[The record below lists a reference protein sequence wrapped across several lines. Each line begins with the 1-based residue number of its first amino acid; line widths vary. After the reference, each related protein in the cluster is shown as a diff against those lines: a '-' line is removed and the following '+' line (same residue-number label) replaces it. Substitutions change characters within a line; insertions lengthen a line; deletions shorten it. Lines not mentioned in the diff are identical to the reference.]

1 MDSNRIGD
9 SRLGTV
15 ACGNENKDN
24 VSVYHLQ
31 GKRCVYGNC
40 TDIENA
46 GKREGKVQNTF
57 KHTRTHPY
65 THDLTHTTTHRHT
78 NTHNGLADDTDP
90 PFALAVTYSESRQA
104 T

>member
-15 ACGNENKDN
+15 ACGNENEDN

-31 GKRCVYGNC
+31 GKRFVYGNC

-46 GKREGKVQNTF
+46 GKREGKVQNAF
-57 KHTRTHPY
+57 IHTRAHPY
-65 THDLTHTTTHRHT
+65 THDQTPRHTQTLT